1 MVICLPLAT
10 ISLKMVLNRNITFQ
24 ILTALRNSEI
34 EASQGMK
41 ILGATAKSLHI
52 NWLPWLPVSIKLS
65 TT

>member
-10 ISLKMVLNRNITFQ
+10 ISLKMVLNRNITFL

-52 NWLPWLPVSIKLS
+52 IWLP
-65 TT
+65 